1 MIFEEARAQL
11 PTEFGS
17 FRIVGFTPDE
27 GGREHIA
34 IIQGDVQGASD
45 VPIRIHSECLTGD
58 VLGSLRC
65 DCRAQLLRALE
76 ELGRS
81 ERGIVLYLRQE
92 GRGIGLLNK
101 IRAYALQDEGA
112 DTVEANR
119 MLGFRDD
126 QRDYGVAASMLESLG
141 VRSVQLKTN
150 NPDKVQQLK
159 WYGIRVTAR
168 IPHEISPN
176 PHNRFYLETKRLRS
190 GHLLNP
196 VAAK

>member
-1 MIFEEARAQL
+1 MIFEEVRAEL
-11 PTEFGS
+11 PTEFGN
-17 FRIVGFTPDE
+17 FRIVGFTPDA

-34 IIQGDVQGASD
+34 IVQGEVEGRAD

-65 DCRAQLLRALE
+65 DCRAQLLKALE

-81 ERGIVLYLRQE
+81 EFGVVLYLRQE

-101 IRAYALQDEGA
+101 IRAYALQDDGA

-119 MLGFRDD
+119 LLGFRDD

-141 VRSVQLKTN
+141 VKSVQLKTN
-150 NPDKVQQLK
+150 NPDKVQQLG
-159 WYGIRVTAR
+159 WYGIEVSAR
-168 IPHEISPN
+168 IPHAIEPN
-176 PHNRFYLETKRLRS
+176 PHNRHYLETKRLRS
-190 GHLLNP
+190 GHLLDP
-196 VAAK
+196 MAAK